1 MQPDSKQIR
10 EGSAASGTPLFL
22 YALEKSF
29 QRVGGDAHIAPLGI
43 IEFALDFRKN
53 GLYRRVDV
61 GIAPYEE
68 EGALMCAIAPSEE
81 K

>member
-1 MQPDSKQIR
+1 MQPDSQQIR

-22 YALEKSF
+22 YALEQSF
-29 QRVGGDAHIAPLGI
+29 QRVGGDAHIDPAIRTVFFENL
-43 IEFALDFRKN
+43 
-53 GLYRRVDV
+53 RRVRNCPWGDV

>member
-29 QRVGGDAHIAPLGI
+29 QRVGDDAHIAPLGI

-61 GIAPYEE
+61 GIDPYE
-68 EGALMCAIAPSEE
+68 
-81 K
+81 KR